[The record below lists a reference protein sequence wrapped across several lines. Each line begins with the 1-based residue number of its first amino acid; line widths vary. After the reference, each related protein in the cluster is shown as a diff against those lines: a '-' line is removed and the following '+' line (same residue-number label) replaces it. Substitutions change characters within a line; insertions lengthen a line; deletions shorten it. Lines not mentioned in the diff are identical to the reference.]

1 MATMTLETSMRSMKK
16 TLVLLAAAAGLA
28 LAAQPVAAAEGGH
41 GYALRDGGFSFEGP
55 FGTFDQGQL
64 QRGYKVYR
72 EVCAS
77 CHGMDLMYF
86 RTLAEPGGPFY
97 DSHQASPAEN
107 RFVKAL
113 AAEAQIADIDTETG
127 EPVMRD
133 GTAADRFPN
142 PYPNATAAAAAN
154 GGAAPPDLSVMAK
167 ARAGGAAYIY
177 SLLTGYVAPPA
188 ELQIRPGQHYNAYM
202 AGDLTPFMPE
212 GAHVPPGGFI
222 AMPPPLRDGQVTYD
236 DDAPETADQYA
247 KDVAAF
253 IAWASDP
260 KQVQRKQSGVGTLI
274 FLLLF
279 AGVTYLSYRRIWKG
293 VAH

>member
-1 MATMTLETSMRSMKK
+1 MILQTNIRAMKK
-16 TLVLLAAAAGLA
+16 TLVLIAAAAGIA
-28 LAAQPVAAAEGGH
+28 LAATPALAAGKAHE
-41 GYALRDGGFSFEGP
+41 LRDGGFSFDGP
-55 FGTFDQGQL
+55 FGAFQQGQL

-72 EVCAS
+72 EVCSS
-77 CHGMDLMYF
+77 CHSMNLMHF

-97 DSHQASPAEN
+97 DAHQANPAEN

-113 AAEAQIADIDTETG
+113 AKEVQIADIDTETG

-133 GTAADRFPN
+133 GTAADRFPS

-167 ARAGGAAYIY
+167 ARHGGANYIY
-177 SLLTGYVAPPA
+177 SLLTGYEAVPTG
-188 ELQIRPGQHYNAYM
+188 LQIRPGQYYNVYM

-222 AMPPPLRDGQVTYD
+222 AMPNPLRDGQVTYD
-236 DDAPETADQYA
+236 DGTDASVDQMA
-247 KDVAAF
+247 KDVAAY

-260 KQVQRKQSGVGTLI
+260 KQVQRKQAGLGVLI
-274 FLLLF
+274 FLFLF
-279 AGVTYLSYRRIWKG
+279 AGVTYVSYRRIWNG

>member
-1 MATMTLETSMRSMKK
+1 MTLQTNVKSMKK
-16 TLVLLAAAAGLA
+16 TLVLIAAAAGLA
-28 LAAQPVAAAEGGH
+28 FAAQPAAAAGSPHE
-41 GYALRDGGFSFEGP
+41 LRKGGFSFEGP

-77 CHGMDLMYF
+77 CHGMNLMHF

-97 DSHQASPAEN
+97 DAHQASPAEN

-113 AAEAQIADIDTETG
+113 AKEAQIADIDTETG
-127 EPVMRD
+127 EPVMRE
-133 GTAADRFPN
+133 GTAADRFPS

-167 ARAGGAAYIY
+167 ARHDGANYIY
-177 SLLTGYVAPPA
+177 SLLTGYEEVPTG
-188 ELQIRPGQHYNAYM
+188 LQIRPGQYYNAYM

-222 AMPPPLRDGQVTYD
+222 AMPSPLTDGQVTYD
-236 DDAPETADQYA
+236 DDAAETADQYA
-247 KDVAAF
+247 KDVAAY

-260 KQVQRKQSGVGTLI
+260 KQVQRKQAGVGVLI
-274 FLLLF
+274 FLFLF
-279 AGVTYLSYRRIWKG
+279 AGITYVSYRRIWKG

>member
-1 MATMTLETSMRSMKK
+1 MILQTNIRAMKK
-16 TLVLLAAAAGLA
+16 TLVLIAAAAGIA
-28 LAAQPVAAAEGGH
+28 LAATPALAAGKPHE
-41 GYALRDGGFSFEGP
+41 LRDGGFSFDGP
-55 FGTFDQGQL
+55 FGAFQQGQL

-72 EVCAS
+72 EVCSS
-77 CHGMDLMYF
+77 CHSMNLMHF

-97 DSHQASPAEN
+97 DAHQANPAEN

-113 AAEAQIADIDTETG
+113 AKEVQIADIDTETG

-133 GTAADRFPN
+133 GTAADRFPS

-167 ARAGGAAYIY
+167 ARHGGANYIY
-177 SLLTGYVAPPA
+177 SLLTGYEAVPTG
-188 ELQIRPGQHYNAYM
+188 LQIRPGQYYNVYM
-202 AGDLTPFMPE
+202 AGDLTPFMPD

-222 AMPPPLRDGQVTYD
+222 AMPAPLRDGQVTYD
-236 DDAPETADQYA
+236 DDTEASVDQMA
-247 KDVAAF
+247 KDVAAY

-260 KQVQRKQSGVGTLI
+260 KQVQRKQAGLGVLI
-274 FLLLF
+274 FLFLF
-279 AGVTYLSYRRIWKG
+279 AGVTYVSYRRIWNG

>member
-1 MATMTLETSMRSMKK
+1 MTLKTNIQSMKK
-16 TLVLLAAAAGLA
+16 TLVLIAAAAGLS
-28 LAAQPVAAAEGGH
+28 LMAAQPVLASGGAQH
-41 GYALRDGGFSFEGP
+41 PKSGGFSFEGP

-97 DSHQASPAEN
+97 DAHQVNPAEN
-107 RFVKAL
+107 RFVKVL
-113 AAEAQIADIDTETG
+113 AAEVQVPDIDSETG
-127 EPVMRD
+127 EAIMRD
-133 GTAADRFPN
+133 AVPADRFPN
-142 PYPNATAAAAAN
+142 PYPNATAAAAGN

-167 ARAGGAAYIY
+167 ARHDGANYIY
-177 SLLTGYVAPPA
+177 SLLSGYRAAPA
-188 ELQIRPGQHYNAYM
+188 GLEIRPGQYYNPYM
-202 AGDLTPFMPE
+202 AGDLTPFVAE

-222 AMPPPLRDGQVTYD
+222 AMPPPLANGQVTYD
-236 DDAPETADQYA
+236 DGSAETVDQYA

-260 KQVQRKQSGVGTLI
+260 KQVQRKQSGMGVLI
-274 FLLLF
+274 FLILF
-279 AGVTYLSYRRIWKG
+279 AGVTYVSYRRIWKG

>member
-1 MATMTLETSMRSMKK
+1 MTLKTNIQSMKK
-16 TLVLLAAAAGLA
+16 TLVLIALAAGLVAAAQPA
-28 LAAQPVAAAEGGH
+28 LAAGGAKH
-41 GYALRDGGFSFEGP
+41 PRSGGFTFEGP

-72 EVCAS
+72 EVCSS

-97 DSHQASPAEN
+97 DAHQANPAEN
-107 RFVKAL
+107 RFVKVL
-113 AAEAQIADIDTETG
+113 AAEVQVPDIDTETG
-127 EPVMRD
+127 EAIMRD
-133 GTAADRFPN
+133 AVPADRFPN
-142 PYPNATAAAAAN
+142 PYPNATAAAAGN

-167 ARAGGAAYIY
+167 ARHDGANYIY
-177 SLLTGYVAPPA
+177 SLLSGYRAAPA
-188 ELQIRPGQHYNAYM
+188 GLEIRAGQYYNPYM
-202 AGDLTPFMPE
+202 AGDLTPFWKGPKGSHAPE
-212 GAHVPPGGFI
+212 GGFI

-236 DDAPETADQYA
+236 DGSAQTVDQYS

-260 KQVQRKQSGVGTLI
+260 KQVQRKQSGLGVMI
-274 FLLLF
+274 FLILF